1 MISISAGD
9 LSFAVGT
16 KIILDKVSFS
26 LEAGD
31 KLGVVGLNGSGKSTL
46 FKLITGEYEPTGG
59 SVYTASGSTLDI
71 LKQNDAFLAYE
82 DADTPLSVMYSAFS
96 DLIAEE
102 ERLSELQRKIEI
114 YGKHCPEQM
123 TDAYAEGYRRF
134 SENGG
139 FTFRQR
145 CESMLQKLGF
155 NKDDIQNPV
164 KNLSGGQKTRLS
176 LAKHLLTEPDILL
189 LDEPTNHLDIETLT
203 WLEGVLASY
212 KKTLLVISHDRLF
225 LDRVTNKTLQI
236 EFGKAKLYKG
246 NYTVSL
252 EKRREDRAAA
262 EKAYMLQQKEIAH
275 EEAVIAKYKQ
285 FNREKSIKAAESRQ
299 KRLDKIVR
307 LERPE
312 AEVSKMRLQF
322 AESSDGGNEVILV
335 KKLKGGYG
343 DNILFSNLTFQ
354 INKGDRAF
362 IIGPNGCGKSTLIK
376 LILSKLYP
384 LDGRVT
390 FGYNI
395 KVGYYDQENQNLT
408 ESKTVIDELWDAY
421 PKMNERDVRR
431 TLAAFLFSYADTQ
444 KTVSVLSGGERA
456 RLTLAKLVLSDNNC
470 LVLDEPTNHLDINSR
485 EALED
490 ALSEYGGTIL
500 CVSHDR
506 YLINKLATRVLE
518 LAPKG
523 FNVPLIETDVTPG
536 NAYDEFIAFKEQ
548 RPDSQRVA
556 DGTVSEKV
564 STSKAN
570 YERQKQDAAAERK
583 QKKMLERL
591 KREESE
597 LEEELIHIEEK
608 EKDAL
613 TNYKLLS
620 ELFERKTSIEE
631 RLLEIYELLEG

>member
-1 MISISAGD
+1 MISISTSD
-9 LSFAVGT
+9 LSFSVGT

-31 KLGVVGLNGSGKSTL
+31 RLGVVGLNGSGKSTL
-46 FKLITGEYEPTGG
+46 FKLITGEYESTSG
-59 SVYTASGSTLDI
+59 SVFTANGATVDI
-71 LKQNDAFLAYE
+71 LRQNDAFLAYE
-82 DADTPLSVMYSAFS
+82 EGDTPLSVMYSAFS
-96 DLIAEE
+96 DLIREE
-102 ERLSELQRKIEI
+102 ERLADLLKKIEV
-114 YGKHCPEQM
+114 YGKHSPEYL
-123 TDAYAEGYRRF
+123 TNEYAEGYRRF

-139 FTFRQR
+139 LTFRQR
-145 CESMLQKLGF
+145 SESMLLKLGF
-155 NKDDIQNPV
+155 DKEAINAPV
-164 KNLSGGQKTRLS
+164 GNLSGGQKTRLS

-189 LDEPTNHLDIETLT
+189 LDEPTNHLDIETLA

-236 EFGKAKLYKG
+236 EFGKARLYKG
-246 NYTVSL
+246 NYSISL
-252 EKRREDRAAA
+252 EKRKEDRLAA
-262 EKAYMLQQKEIAH
+262 EKAYLLQQKEIAH

-312 AEVSKMRLQF
+312 AEASKMRLQF
-322 AESSDGGNEVILV
+322 SESSDGGNEVILV
-335 KKLKGGYG
+335 KKLTGGYG
-343 DNILFSNLTFQ
+343 ENILFRDLSFQ

-376 LILSKLYP
+376 LILSRLLPISGK
-384 LDGRVT
+384 VV

-408 ESKTVIDELWDAY
+408 ESKTVMDELWDAY
-421 PKMNERDVRR
+421 PKMNERDVRK

-518 LAPKG
+518 LSPKG
-523 FNVPLIETDVTPG
+523 YTLPMIETETNPG
-536 NAYDEFIAFKEQ
+536 SSYNDFIAFKEN
-548 RPDSQRVA
+548 RPDSQKTDTATDSARVSKGKE
-556 DGTVSEKV
+556 DYEK
-564 STSKAN
+564 SK
-570 YERQKQDAAAERK
+570 QTAAEERK
-583 QKKMLERL
+583 RVKMLERL
-591 KREESE
+591 KKEESE
-597 LEEELIHIEEK
+597 LEKELSDIEKK
-608 EKDAL
+608 ETESQSD
-613 TNYKLLS
+613 YKLLA
-620 ELFERKTSIEE
+620 ELFERKNEIEE
-631 RLLEIYELLEG
+631 RLLEIYGLLEE